1 MKNESSYMSIKDS
14 SISITHITQTRAQS
28 GKSKRRPASAVLPRA
43 RPGSAMT
50 NSKSI
55 QKLPSVVTNSS
66 TIDCSNTS
74 NIAKNIY
81 PIEKEKLF
89 EETMQYKIVINKLKK
104 ELYDV
109 KCENKKKTLLL
120 NSKDNEIE
128 NIIRIHELEIESSLS
143 PPSNYSDYTF
153 KLIKKIKKE
162 KKQIF
167 SQLGEERNTYKNLK
181 KNSRLT
187 EANEY
192 SIENEILND
201 HLIKLNSL
209 IENSLNVNRV
219 QSSKINDKE
228 LLEQNM
234 NQQLLIIDSLKSSIE
249 ENKKAEENFAK
260 EIEAQKSKLQL
271 TLKNIAK
278 VNEENEKLKKQNDQ
292 LNEEKKKSNKIVK
305 YTSLDSYEMKITN
318 LLSQVAH
325 YKSQAKKSDRIT
337 KELMIIKENLLKIN
351 QNHINRKDDSASYK
365 VIQTKKSSKNSDEEE
380 ISKLKKILEENK
392 QKELELEQQVYQCQ
406 EKISNL
412 NANPNENSS
421 FGLNESN
428 PFYSN
433 DPKNDPIQSRLL
445 TNEQITEFTYVLYK
459 NFEAKKI
466 FREEAKRDIID
477 QIFDSQT
484 SALTLEDLMTKFS
497 NRVTQLLN
505 CKNEN
510 DKILSSLFFGA
521 LCCNYEGN
529 AIKIINSFL
538 SLFSYLTKYD
548 ANSEKKYKKKIASK
562 YKANFASLQ
571 KSIDAY
577 YSSTNSPCNKDY
589 ISLLTIKKIL
599 DNNPVINIKD
609 KYIEFLFYYMKQYN
623 DPAASLYD
631 LKLSRLTE
639 LVQLES
645 EEGANDS
652 VQEIT
657 PEVYFKEINA
667 SLGELNSLCQKL
679 KMKFSEIVKE
689 SLVTINKSPF
699 TIINIESFH
708 EELVKRGVAL
718 TELQLSCMY
727 NKYCCN
733 EDLKGMDVKEIEG
746 DIEKFDKENN
756 NKDNVI
762 EEEGEDL
769 NGARYYD
776 NDENLENS
784 DEEDN
789 EDEKIKSKIR
799 QSN

>member
-1 MKNESSYMSIKDS
+1 MKNESSYISIKDS
-14 SISITHITQTRAQS
+14 SISITHITQTRNQS
-28 GKSKRRPASAVLPRA
+28 GKNKKRPMSAVMPRA
-43 RPGSAMT
+43 RPGSAIT

-55 QKLPSVVTNSS
+55 QKLPSVITNSS

-109 KCENKKKTLLL
+109 KCENKKRTLLL

-128 NIIRIHELEIESSLS
+128 NIIKIHELEIESSLS
-143 PPSNYSDYTF
+143 PPSNYSEYTF
-153 KLIKKIKKE
+153 NLIKKIKNE

-167 SQLGEERNTYKNLK
+167 SQLVEEKNIYKNLK
-181 KNSRLT
+181 KNSKLT

-192 SIENEILND
+192 SIENEILNE

-234 NQQLLIIDSLKSSIE
+234 NQQLLIIDSLKNSIE
-249 ENKKAEENFAK
+249 ENRKNEENFVK
-260 EIEAQKSKLQL
+260 EIEAQKIKLEL
-271 TLKNIAK
+271 ALKNIAK

-292 LNEEKKKSNKIVK
+292 LNEEKKKSSKVVK
-305 YTSLDSYEMKITN
+305 YTSLDTYEMKITN
-318 LLSQVAH
+318 LQSQVAH
-325 YKSQAKKSDRIT
+325 YKSQAKKSDRIIQ
-337 KELMIIKENLLKIN
+337 ELMIVKENLLKIN
-351 QNHINRKDDSASYK
+351 QNHTSRKDDSSSYK
-365 VIQTKKSSKNSDEEE
+365 VIQTKKYFKNTDEEE

-392 QKELELEQQVYQCQ
+392 KKELELEQRVYQYQ

-412 NANPNENSS
+412 NLNSNDNS
-421 FGLNESN
+421 NFGLNESN

-484 SALTLEDLMTKFS
+484 STLTLEDLMSKFS
-497 NRVTQLLN
+497 NKVTQLLN

-510 DKILSSLFFGA
+510 DKILCSLFFGA

-548 ANSEKKYKKKIASK
+548 ANTEEKYKKKIASK
-562 YKANFASLQ
+562 YKANFTSLQ
-571 KSIDAY
+571 KSIDTY

-623 DPAASLYD
+623 DPATSLYD
-631 LKLSRLTE
+631 LKLSQLTE
-639 LVQLES
+639 LVQRES
-645 EEGANDS
+645 EDVASES
-652 VQEIT
+652 IQEIT
-657 PEVYFKEINA
+657 PEVYFKEINTSIA
-667 SLGELNSLCQKL
+667 ELNTLCLKL
-679 KMKFSEIVKE
+679 KMKLSEIVKE

-699 TIINIESFH
+699 TIINVDSFH
-708 EELVKRGVAL
+708 EELTKRGVVL
-718 TELQLSCMY
+718 TELQLSCLY

-733 EDLKGMDVKEIEG
+733 EDLKGMDIKEIEA
-746 DIEKFDKENN
+746 DIEKFDKENK

-789 EDEKIKSKIR
+789 EDEKIKSKIKH
-799 QSN
+799 SS